1 MRGLTMPQT
10 IDLPD
15 DLADALSDEASRLGM
30 SLPDYAVR
38 LLASAYTWPTSVQSG
53 SDLVAFWWA
62 EGLVGCR
69 PDIADSQTQ
78 ARHLREQARRRRP
91 CFGFLASNEP

>member
-1 MRGLTMPQT
+1 MPQT

-15 DLADALSDEASRLGM
+15 DLADALADEAARLGM

-38 LLASAYTWPTSVQSG
+38 LLASARPSPISVQSG
-53 SDLVAFWWA
+53 ADLVAFWRA

-69 PDIADSQTQ
+69 PDIADSQAQ
-78 ARHLREQARRRRP
+78 ARHLREQAQRR
-91 CFGFLASNEP
+91 GA